1 MNYTNQKAIWRLI
14 RNSSCFCFTANE
26 YNTSKTPTR
35 QIINKVRHENVG
47 KGSVYIFWALQ
58 WCYLSRPW
66 WAAAVWWGRA
76 PVLPSGE
83 NECWSMNAPSETS
96 SRGRT
101 PGTER
106 QCWQPSGKREPQIPS
121 LLPGLEENKVAQN
134 DIHTQGSN
142 ERDWHFRF
150 QLLVSTT
157 STQHG
162 EGKRVEVT
170 THSSKCPH
178 LKPAE

>member
-1 MNYTNQKAIWRLI
+1 MKRENTDKR
-14 RNSSCFCFTANE
+14 SGFFCLFFF
-26 YNTSKTPTR
+26 
-35 QIINKVRHENVG
+35 
-47 KGSVYIFWALQ
+47 YIFWALQ
-58 WCYLSRPW
+58 WRYLSRPW

-83 NECWSMNAPSETS
+83 NECWSRSAPSETS

-101 PGTER
+101 PGTEPR
-106 QCWQPSGKREPQIPS
+106 CWQPSGRREPQIPS
-121 LLPGLEENKVAQN
+121 PLPGLGDTKQ
-134 DIHTQGSN
+134 HRMTYTQVSN

-150 QLLVSTT
+150 QPLVSTA

-170 THSSKCPH
+170 TRSSECPH